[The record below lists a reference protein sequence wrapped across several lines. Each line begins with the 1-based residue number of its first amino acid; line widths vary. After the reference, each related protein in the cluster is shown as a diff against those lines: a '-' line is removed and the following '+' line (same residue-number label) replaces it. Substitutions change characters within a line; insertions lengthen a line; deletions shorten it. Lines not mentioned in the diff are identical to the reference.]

1 MFDGNSLVHR
11 AYHAFQ
17 RNREPLTVRKTG
29 EIVSAVYGFASMLLK
44 VIGDRKPDGC
54 AVAFDMAAPTFR
66 HDMFEHY
73 KENRPE
79 TPDELVHQLGRAREL
94 VRAFGIPIYEQ
105 AGFEADDLLGTLARE
120 AREKGSE
127 VIIVTGDAD
136 AMQLVENG
144 VSVLYP
150 KPGQSFSETQLFDAT
165 LVKEKY
171 GVNPAQFADF
181 KGLKG
186 DASDN
191 IPGVPGIGDKTA
203 VKLLELFA
211 SIDGIYAHLNEVVPP
226 RIKESLEQNKAGAY
240 ESRELATIR
249 RDAPV
254 ELQLEKCTLT
264 GENRARIIELFREL
278 EFVSLIDRLPEALS
292 TSSGQALEDT
302 PKVSPAAATGPGER
316 ACHLVNTEEA
326 LSQLLSW
333 LSAAREFAFDTETAT
348 LSAMN
353 GELVGISF
361 AMDGGE
367 AFYIPVGH
375 TGLMEIVQLPLS
387 TVIRAIKP
395 VMEDI
400 KTVKRAHNGK
410 YDIIVLAENG
420 LKVQNLAFDTMIA
433 GYLLGEKALNLK
445 DLAFNRLGVVM
456 TPISELIGTGKKTIS
471 MSQVPVETVKNYCGA
486 DAAAT
491 WQLSELLKPELEKQG
506 LWSLF
511 ADIEMPLVPVLVDM
525 EMNGVLVDKEQLKG
539 LSERLDKDMA
549 ALEQEIFKL
558 AHHDFNINSTQQ
570 LGIVL
575 FEEMRLPTGRKTKT
589 GYSTEA
595 SVLEELRRSL
605 AESENPD
612 DKEKLKILNMTI
624 EYRTLSKLKS
634 TYIDALPEL
643 VSPKTGR
650 IHTSFNQTIVTTGRL
665 SSSDPNLQNIPV
677 RGERGKEIREAF
689 IAPSGKWLVAGDYS
703 QIDLRALAH
712 LSQDPALLAT
722 FREGRDVHAATA
734 SQLFGVAQDKVTP
747 DMRRLAKTVNF
758 GVIYGMSDYGLE
770 QATELSRA
778 QAHRFIEDYFARF
791 PGVKKYLEE
800 TKQMARAK
808 GYVQTLLGR
817 RRYIPE
823 INSPNRQ
830 VREAAERM
838 AINMPVQGTSAD
850 IIKIAMV
857 RIWRDMNAKQVASKM
872 LLQVH
877 DELIFEVP
885 EEELEMMWRMVPD
898 VMSTACILSVPLKVE
913 MKKGRNWGEMD

>member
-1 MFDGNSLVHR
+1 MGKELIVLFDGNSLVHR

-29 EIVSAVYGFASMLLK
+29 EITGAVYGFTGMLLR
-44 VIGDRKPDGC
+44 VLNDRRPDYC

-66 HDMFEHY
+66 HDMFKEY
-73 KENRPE
+73 KGNRPE
-79 TPDELVHQLGRAREL
+79 TPDELVHQLGRARDV
-94 VRAFGIPIYEQ
+94 VRTLGIPIYEQ

-120 AREKGSE
+120 AKEKGID

-136 AMQLVENG
+136 AMQLVSDG

-150 KPGQSFSETQLFDAT
+150 KPGQSFSDTLLFNAA

-171 GVNPAQFADF
+171 GVTPEQFPDF

-203 VKLLELFA
+203 VKLLDQFH
-211 SIDGIYAHLNEVVPP
+211 SIDGIYEHLNEVMPL

-240 ESRELATIR
+240 ESLDLATIR
-249 RDAPV
+249 RDVPT
-254 ELQLEKCTLT
+254 ELKLVRRTLT
-264 GENRARIIELFREL
+264 KEDREKVIALFREL
-278 EFVSLIDRLPEALS
+278 EFVSLIDRIPEGRDE
-292 TSSGQALEDT
+292 TSQAA
-302 PKVSPAAATGPGER
+302 SPVARAGTEER
-316 ACHLVNTEEA
+316 TCQLVNTEE
-326 LSQLLSW
+326 LLTQLTGW
-333 LSAAREFAFDTETAT
+333 LSASREFAFDTETAS
-348 LSAMN
+348 LNAIR

-375 TGLMEIVQLPLS
+375 TGLESTAQLPLD
-387 TVIRAIKP
+387 VVLKAIKP
-395 VMEDI
+395 FMEDPHY
-400 KTVKRAHNGK
+400 TKRAHNGK

-420 LKVQNLAFDTMIA
+420 VKVTNLAFDSMIA

-456 TPISELIGTGKKTIS
+456 TPITELIGTGKKAIS
-471 MSQVPVETVKNYCGA
+471 MSQVPVDAVRNYCGS
-486 DAAAT
+486 DALMT
-491 WQLSELLKPELEKQG
+491 WQLSELLRPELEKQG

-511 ADIEMPLVPVLVDM
+511 ADVEMPLVPVLVNM
-525 EMNGVLVDKEQLKG
+525 EMNGVLVDVAELKK
-539 LSERLDKDMA
+539 LSIRLEGDIK
-549 ALEQEIFKL
+549 ALEEEIYKI
-558 AHHDFNINSTQQ
+558 AGHPFNINSTQQ

-575 FEEMRLPTGRKTKT
+575 FEELGLTAGRKTKT

-595 SVLEELRRSL
+595 AVLEDLRQSL
-605 AESENPD
+605 AQND
-612 DKEKLKILNMTI
+612 GQDHKLKMVNYIL

-643 VSPKTGR
+643 IEPKTGR
-650 IHTSFNQTIVTTGRL
+650 IHTSFNQTVTTTGRL

-677 RGERGKEIREAF
+677 RGDLGKEIRKAF
-689 IAPSGKWLVAGDYS
+689 IAEEGKWLVAGDYS
-703 QIDLRALAH
+703 QIDLRVLAH

-722 FREGRDVHAATA
+722 FRAGKDVHSATA
-734 SQLFGVAQDKVTP
+734 SQLFHVAQDKVTP

-770 QATELSRA
+770 QATELSRQ
-778 QAHRFIEDYFARF
+778 QAHDFIQDYFTRF
-791 PGVKKYLEE
+791 PGVKQYLEE
-800 TKQMARAK
+800 TKQIAREK
-808 GYVQTLLGR
+808 GYVQTILGR

-857 RIWRDMNAKQVASKM
+857 RLCRDMNEKQIKSKM

-885 EEELEMMWRMVPD
+885 EDEVEVMWKMIPD
-898 VMSTACILSVPLKVE
+898 IMSTACILSVPLKVD
-913 MKKGRNWGEMD
+913 MKKGHNWGEMD